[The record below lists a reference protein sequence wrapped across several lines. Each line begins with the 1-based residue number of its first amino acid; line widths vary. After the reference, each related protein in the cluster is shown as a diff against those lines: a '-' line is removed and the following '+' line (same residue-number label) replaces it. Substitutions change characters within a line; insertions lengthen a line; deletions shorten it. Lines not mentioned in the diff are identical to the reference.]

1 MEKFW
6 KEADIVVNTV
16 LAENLSE
23 TNFILD
29 QVSKQVIIELK
40 KLYDNKYGDDGR

>member
-6 KEADIVVNTV
+6 QEADTVVKAV
-16 LAENLSE
+16 LTENLSE
-23 TNFILD
+23 TNSIID
-29 QVSKQVIIELK
+29 QVSKQIIIELK

>member
-6 KEADIVVNTV
+6 QEADTVVKTV
-16 LAENLSE
+16 LTENLSE
-23 TNFILD
+23 TNSIID
-29 QVSKQVIIELK
+29 QVSKQIIVELK

>member
-6 KEADIVVNTV
+6 QEADTGVKAV
-16 LAENLSE
+16 LTENLSE
-23 TNFILD
+23 TNSIID
-29 QVSKQVIIELK
+29 QVSKQIIVELK

>member
-6 KEADIVVNTV
+6 KETDTV
-16 LAENLSE
+16 IKAVLTENLSE
-23 TNFILD
+23 TNSIID
-29 QVSKQVIIELK
+29 RVSKQIIIELK

>member
-16 LAENLSE
+16 LTENLSE